1 MYELFDHTAD
11 VGLRVTA
18 PDLATVFCEAAQG
31 LFSIIVEEIPR
42 GVSSRRLDFRLE
54 AEGAAFL
61 LVDWLSELLYVF
73 ETKRLLLDAFE
84 VDLHETRLTATALAR
99 PLDEDRDRL
108 LREVKAVTYHG
119 LRVEATQS
127 GWLAEVI
134 LDI

>member
-11 VGLRVTA
+11 VGLRVRA
-18 PDLATVFCEAAQG
+18 PDLPRLFCEAAEG
-31 LFSIIVEEIPR
+31 LFSVIVEEIPP

-54 AEGAAFL
+54 AERAEFL

-73 ETKRLLLDAFE
+73 DTERLLLDAFE
-84 VDLHETRLTATALAR
+84 ADLRGTSLRATALAR
-99 PLDEDRDRL
+99 PLDENRDRL

-119 LRVEATQS
+119 LRLEPTAS

>member
-11 VGLRVTA
+11 VGLRVKA
-18 PDLATVFCEAAQG
+18 PDLARLFCEAAEG
-31 LFSIIVEEIPR
+31 LFSVIVEEIHQGAP
-42 GVSSRRLDFRLE
+42 SRRLDFRLE
-54 AEGAAFL
+54 AEGAEFL

-73 ETKRLLLDAFE
+73 DTKRLLLDAFE
-84 VDLHETRLTATALAR
+84 VDLRGTSLEATALAR
-99 PLDEDRDRL
+99 PLDENRDRL

-119 LRVEATQS
+119 LRVEATED

>member
-18 PDLATVFCEAAQG
+18 PDLPRLFCEAAEG
-31 LFSIIVEEIPR
+31 LFSVIVEEIPR

-54 AEGAAFL
+54 AERAEFL

-73 ETKRLLLDAFE
+73 DTRRLLLDAFE
-84 VDLHETRLTATALAR
+84 VDLRGNGLTAAALAR
-99 PLDEDRDRL
+99 PLDENRDRL

-119 LRVEATQS
+119 LRLEPTAS

>member
-1 MYELFDHTAD
+1 VYELFDHTAD

-18 PDLATVFCEAAQG
+18 PDLATVFREAAQG
-31 LFSIIVEEIPR
+31 FFSIVVEEIPR
-42 GVSSRRLDFRLE
+42 GVPSRRVDFRLE
-54 AEGAAFL
+54 AESAEFL

-84 VDLHETRLTATALAR
+84 VDLRGTRLTATALAR

-119 LRVEATQS
+119 LRVEATES

>member
-18 PDLATVFCEAAQG
+18 PDLPRLFCEAAEG
-31 LFSIIVEEIPR
+31 LFSVIVEKIPQ
-42 GVSSRRLDFRLE
+42 GVSSRRLAFRLA
-54 AEGAAFL
+54 AEGAEFL

-73 ETKRLLLDAFE
+73 ETERLLLDTFE
-84 VDLHETRLTATALAR
+84 VDLRGTSLTATALAR
-99 PLDEDRDRL
+99 PLDERRDRL
-108 LREVKAVTYHG
+108 LTEVKAVTYHG
-119 LRVEATQS
+119 LRVEAIEG